1 MRAMGLLGG
10 MSWEST
16 LEYYRIIN
24 EVVQQRLG
32 GLHSAECILYSL
44 DFEIIEGLQ
53 RGEQWNRLESI
64 LVEGAHRL
72 EKAGAEILL
81 ICSNTMHLVAE
92 GVQKGISI
100 PLLHIADSTA
110 DQIKAEDMHRVG
122 LLGTKF
128 TMEREFYR
136 ERLKSKHGLE
146 VVIPA
151 EAEREKIHEVI
162 YQELCVGR
170 IEQNSRD
177 SFRQIISG
185 MVEKGAEGVV
195 LGCTEIPLLLKQS
208 DISVPLFDTTR
219 LHAEAAVD
227 FALSGP

>member
-1 MRAMGLLGG
+1 MRTIGLLGG

-24 EVVQQRLG
+24 EVVQHRLG

-44 DFEIIEGLQ
+44 DFEVIEELQ
-53 RGEQWNRLESI
+53 HAEQWNRLESI
-64 LVEGAHRL
+64 LVDGAVKL

-81 ICSNTMHLVAE
+81 ICSNTMHLIAE
-92 GVQKGISI
+92 GVEKGIDI
-100 PLLHIADSTA
+100 PLLHIADSAA
-110 DQIKAEDMHRVG
+110 DRIKAERLRRIG

-136 ERLKSKHGLE
+136 DRLKSKHGLE
-146 VVIPA
+146 VMIPL
-151 EAEREKIHEVI
+151 ESEREKIHEVI

-170 IEQNSRD
+170 IEQDSRD
-177 SFRQIISG
+177 AFRHIISG
-185 MVEKGAEGVV
+185 MVKKGAEGIV

-208 DISVPLFDTTR
+208 DISVPLVDTTR